1 MSTTYVELNRE
12 APSGN
17 VPNAWSR
24 VRSYSKGRPLAAT
37 YGIAVVVTITAAY
50 LCSLVGILPADP
62 DAMDLS
68 AMNQSPSLEHLLGTD
83 FVGRDLLTRIMV
95 GTQAFFLPGLLAVAV
110 SLVLGSFFGVL
121 AGFWPERFET
131 PVGLFLQLLES
142 LPKLVL
148 VLLVIALYRPNIYL
162 VLIVVGITNVPA
174 TAELLRA
181 KIASLRS
188 KSYIEAALALGLHP
202 RRVILK
208 HLLWLHG
215 RGILLVQAS
224 LAMGEAIL
232 IETSLSYLGF
242 GVQEPTPSWGNN
254 DRSGKGLLL
263 PRRALGLDG
272 ARPSHSLHHPGFLPP
287 RRFLERDR
295 MSERR
300 ARREIDD
307 AVLHIKDLRTYF
319 YLQERGR
326 FLRAVDGVTLTV

>member
-215 RGILLVQAS
+215 RGILLVQARPGDGRGDS
-224 LAMGEAIL
+224 DRDLA
-232 IETSLSYLGF
+232 F
-242 GVQEPTPSWGNN
+242 VPGV
-254 DRSGKGLLL
+254 
-263 PRRALGLDG
+263 RRAG
-272 ARPSHSLHHPGFLPP
+272 A
-287 RRFLERDR
+287 
-295 MSERR
+295 
-300 ARREIDD
+300 D
-307 AVLHIKDLRTYF
+307 AVVGE
-319 YLQERGR
+319 Q
-326 FLRAVDGVTLTV
+326 